1 VGAQAMPEG
10 PPNNRVLC
18 GTFNAD
24 GTLFVTG
31 SSDKMARLW
40 DACKWNDDLM
50 GRPKYELDTLKGHE
64 NDVNTVQFR

>member
-1 VGAQAMPEG
+1 MSCVFLASRAVGAQAMPEG

-31 SSDKMARLW
+31 SSDKMAR
-40 DACKWNDDLM
+40 
-50 GRPKYELDTLKGHE
+50 
-64 NDVNTVQFR
+64 V